1 MTADE
6 LTEGQRIY
14 VIGDIHGRLDLLT
27 AMLDRVR
34 ADISARPHPRPR
46 LVFLG
51 DYMDR
56 GPECRGVLQALIDL
70 ESAAELPVSFL
81 LGNHDSYVSGY
92 LRDPDWYDRTYHW
105 LHENMGGNAT
115 LASYGV
121 PGASVHDPL
130 ATHEAFAAAFPAEHM
145 AFLDRCRLMLR
156 VGGYLFVH
164 AGIRPGVPLDRQDPD
179 DLIWIREGFLDS
191 HADFGFKVVHGHTI
205 VPMVEHH
212 RNRIAIDTGAV
223 RTGVL
228 SCLMLEGDAVAL
240 LEPGGLLPWPVG
252 AGLPSWRTLW
262 MRR

>member
-81 LGNHDSYVSGY
+81 LGNHDSYVSATCAT
-92 LRDPDWYDRTYHW
+92 RTGTTAPITGSTRTW
-105 LHENMGGNAT
+105 AAT
-115 LASYGV
+115 PPS
-121 PGASVHDPL
+121 PP
-130 ATHEAFAAAFPAEHM
+130 TAFPAP
-145 AFLDRCRLMLR
+145 ASTTRS
-156 VGGYLFVH
+156 
-164 AGIRPGVPLDRQDPD
+164 RPTKPSPPPSRPST
-179 DLIWIREGFLDS
+179 WRS
-191 HADFGFKVVHGHTI
+191 S
-205 VPMVEHH
+205 
-212 RNRIAIDTGAV
+212 TGA
-223 RTGVL
+223 G
-228 SCLMLEGDAVAL
+228 
-240 LEPGGLLPWPVG
+240 
-252 AGLPSWRTLW
+252 
-262 MRR
+262 